1 MALTKTFPGQITDFV
16 ASEVIPSLSTV
27 TAPLTAITT
36 DFSPEANR
44 GQGAIITTAIEAG
57 NGRVMQTL
65 DRATDTYT
73 PEFQENS
80 PAINQ
85 KKVEIHPDFIVGE
98 SVDVP
103 TAEFSFLK
111 NPSYIRDKIKPAIVD
126 ATLKQVLAKF
136 YGETDPFKFAD
147 NDGSTE
153 SGNDLAIQLRGRQ
166 LGFDQFDV
174 KNLSS
179 LETDLFNLQIPVED
193 GLNLIHVSDLD
204 IAQGSDEINWNN
216 YTGGTEGLRNK
227 MYGVIKN
234 TALHRAHFVDAN
246 GAVQKDGLSLTEP
259 TAGAFTIPVPA
270 GQTGKSL
277 STGGSLTYKQVPDH
291 EGSGAAFANTQK
303 LVGILLHKRAISM
316 AAWPQFSSDELTG
329 MAFGNAQTAMFVD
342 PLSGLPMRLLFYY
355 KPDEEKYVMR
365 CSCKFGITQSDPRAA
380 TFVYKTT

>member
-1 MALTKTFPGQITDFV
+1 
-16 ASEVIPSLSTV
+16 
-27 TAPLTAITT
+27 
-36 DFSPEANR
+36 
-44 GQGAIITTAIEAG
+44 
-57 NGRVMQTL
+57 MQTL
-65 DRATDTYT
+65 DRSTNTYT

-85 KKVEIHPDFIVGE
+85 KKVEIHPDFIVGD

-111 NPSYIRDKIKPAIVD
+111 NPAYIRDKIKPAIVD

-136 YGETDPFKFAD
+136 YRETDPFKFAD
-147 NDGSTE
+147 NAGSTE

-166 LGFDQFDV
+166 VGFDNFDV

-179 LETDLFNLQIPVED
+179 LETDLFNLQIPVEE
-193 GLNLIHVSDLD
+193 GLNLIYVSNLD
-204 IAQGSDEINWNN
+204 IDQGSDEINWNN

-234 TALHRAHFVDAN
+234 TALHRAHFVN
-246 GAVQKDGLSLTEP
+246 SSGAVQKDGLDLVEP
-259 TAGAFTIPVPA
+259 TAGDYSIPVPA
-270 GQTGKSL
+270 GQTGKEL
-277 STGGSLTYKQVPDH
+277 GTGGTLTYATIPDH
-291 EGSGAAFANTQK
+291 EGTDTAFTKDQK

-316 AAWPQFSSDELTG
+316 AAWPQFSTDELTG

-380 TFVYKTT
+380 TFVYKAA